1 MNKLKKSTKST
12 HSLSI
17 DTIQSNNE
25 PIIKQNHSISLIGGT
40 IITSGNTSTQ
50 PEINNSNNDIIRTTG
65 ETNNELF
72 ESDLEKTSDSA
83 ADKDV
88 KKNKPGRPRKN
99 PIRQPQKRIGLVSNP
114 ADERNYVEF
123 LYDNPERFKKIFSY
137 FKSHAV
143 NKVFITF
150 KESSIFFWCEDNAQK
165 NKMRVKIDCNLV
177 NHYYCPN
184 TLSVGI
190 SCDHLE
196 NIMATIDKTYNSILI
211 LSQRDSLQNYIQI
224 ILKDDSHTDE
234 SYKIELIEEYNN
246 FHNIDHI
253 FDEQDEYMLYFT
265 LPSKKFKSMI
275 NNMAAFTDQVSIELH
290 SANDPLLFQYLS
302 RDNKIK
308 HTTTIRNNMFVLKQ
322 QLDENDTFR
331 TSFVID
337 YVKAISSSLI
347 SDSITVYADEDRP
360 LLFTN
365 VIDGGCIEVR
375 TLTNIID
382 KRYEHEQQ
390 YY

>member
-1 MNKLKKSTKST
+1 MNKLKKQQKTPAQQQPIKSEVHAEEVSIETESTESALDST
-12 HSLSI
+12 E
-17 DTIQSNNE
+17 Q
-25 PIIKQNHSISLIGGT
+25 KQE
-40 IITSGNTSTQ
+40 TSS
-50 PEINNSNNDIIRTTG
+50 S
-65 ETNNELF
+65 
-72 ESDLEKTSDSA
+72 
-83 ADKDV
+83 DKDI

-99 PIRQPQKRIGLVSNP
+99 PIRQPQKRIGLVATP

-150 KESSIFFWCEDNAQK
+150 KEDSIFFWCEDNAQK
-165 NKMRVKIDCNLV
+165 NKVRVKIDCNLV

-224 ILKDDSHTDE
+224 ILKDDSYTDE

-275 NNMAAFTDQVSIELH
+275 NNMVAFTDQVSIELH

-308 HTTTIRNNMFVLKQ
+308 HTTTIRNNMFVLKK
-322 QLDENDTFR
+322 QLDDNDTFR

-347 SDSITVYADEDRP
+347 SDSITVHADEDRP

-365 VIDGGCIEVR
+365 IIDNGCIEVR

-382 KRYEHEQQ
+382 KRYEHEQH
-390 YY
+390 YF

>member
-1 MNKLKKSTKST
+1 MNKKRAKELTKRILEETNQFAADSI
-12 HSLSI
+12 HANIDAYNNISSPSLSQN
-17 DTIQSNNE
+17 TQKTGIQT
-25 PIIKQNHSISLIGGT
+25 PICTEEAKVRYSDSDSEEDKNKQNKQ
-40 IITSGNTSTQ
+40 N
-50 PEINNSNNDIIRTTG
+50 
-65 ETNNELF
+65 
-72 ESDLEKTSDSA
+72 A
-83 ADKDV
+83 ADI

-99 PIRQPQKRIGLVSNP
+99 PIRQPQKRVGIVNTP
-114 ADERNYVEF
+114 ADDRNYVEF

-150 KESSIFFWCEDNAQK
+150 KPDMILFWCEDNAQK
-165 NKMRVKIDCNLV
+165 NKVRVKINCDMV

-184 TLSVGI
+184 TLSIGI

-224 ILKDDSHTDE
+224 ILKDDAYTDE
-234 SYKIELIEEYNN
+234 SYKIELIEEYNA
-246 FHNIDHI
+246 FHQIDHI
-253 FDEQDEYMLYFT
+253 FDEHNQYMLYFT
-265 LPSKKFKSMI
+265 LSSKKFKSMI

-290 SANDPLLFQYLS
+290 SANEPLLFQYLS

-308 HTTTIRNNMFVLKQ
+308 HTTTIRSNMFNLRKP
-322 QLDENDTFR
+322 LEENDTFR

-337 YVKAISSSLI
+337 YVKSISSSLV
-347 SDSITVYADEDRP
+347 SDTITIYADEDRP
-360 LLFTN
+360 LLFTHI
-365 VIDGGCIEVR
+365 IDNGCIEVR

-382 KRYEHEQQ
+382 KRHEH
-390 YY
+390 YTTL